1 MRATISFM
9 QSKSKASQTAAAANQ
24 TEDGERAAV
33 LASLRAMR
41 RAMARDFM
49 ASAVAALDDSDLT
62 LVQMATLMLLEGG
75 EVTVRALAERFG
87 RSTSAASR
95 MLDQLVRRRLV
106 SRVVDKADR
115 RVRRVGLAARGRAV
129 VEQMLA
135 DRAEAQWQIMQQL
148 SVRERAQVTRAMRIL
163 QHAAERKTSDE

>member
-1 MRATISFM
+1 M
-9 QSKSKASQTAAAANQ
+9 QSKPRSARSAAADQ

-41 RAMARDFM
+41 RTMARDFM

-62 LVQMATLMLLEGG
+62 LVQMATLMLLEGCG
-75 EVTVRALAERFG
+75 EVTVRALGERFG

-106 SRVVDKADR
+106 SRVVDKTDR
-115 RVRRVGLAARGRAV
+115 RVRRVALAARGRAV
-129 VEQMLA
+129 IEQMLS
-135 DRAEAQWQIMQQL
+135 DRAEAQWQIMQRL
-148 SVRERAQVTRAMRIL
+148 SVRDRAQVTRAMRIL
-163 QHAAERKTSDE
+163 QHAAERSSGDE